1 MAQFGIVG
9 FDGIGLAFTFRDF
22 VATPVIPQPVVS
34 LESIT
39 EIMFGL
45 GCLID
50 QGLAGWLRAFP
61 DHVPAQMA
69 AGLPVDQRQDVDP

>member
-1 MAQFGIVG
+1 VAQFGIVG

-22 VATPVIPQPVVS
+22 VAAPVIPQPVVS

-45 GCLID
+45 GGLID
-50 QGLAGWLRAFP
+50 QGLAGCVRSQTTFQPKW
-61 DHVPAQMA
+61 
-69 AGLPVDQRQDVDP
+69 QRVCRSTNVRM